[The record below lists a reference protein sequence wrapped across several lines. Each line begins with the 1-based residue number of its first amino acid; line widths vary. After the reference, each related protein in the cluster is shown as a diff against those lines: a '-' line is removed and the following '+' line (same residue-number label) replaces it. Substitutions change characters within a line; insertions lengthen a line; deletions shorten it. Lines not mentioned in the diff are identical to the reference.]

1 MQAGKGAGYAQ
12 WAKVFNLKQMAQ
24 PLFFLE
30 ENGLLEYDALAARAA
45 EGTAWF
51 NELSGTIK
59 RAEGC
64 MAEIAA
70 LLAEKKKAHAGYAA
84 TKKEMQDVLTAMA
97 NVDRLLSTGP
107 ESRNQKKK
115 GL

>member
-1 MQAGKGAGYAQ
+1 
-12 WAKVFNLKQMAQ
+12 MAE

-45 EGTAWF
+45 EGMAWF

-64 MAEIAA
+64 IAQIA
-70 LLAEKKKAHAGYAA
+70 VLLAEKKKAYAGYAA
-84 TKKEMQDVLTAMA
+84 TKKEMQDVLTAEA

-107 ESRNQKKK
+107 ESRNQQKK